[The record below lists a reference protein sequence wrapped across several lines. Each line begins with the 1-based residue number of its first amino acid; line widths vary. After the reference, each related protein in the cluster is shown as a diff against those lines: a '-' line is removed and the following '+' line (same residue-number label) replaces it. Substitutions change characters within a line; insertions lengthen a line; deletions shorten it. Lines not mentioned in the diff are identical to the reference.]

1 MKTYTLRGR
10 VNGGEK
16 RQLITDDGRI
26 NHGMKVIEFHVWG
39 LNNQSQAECT
49 LNLDDDN
56 PGTNFNASLG
66 NQIGWAAQSGTGG
79 VPTMYNF
86 GLIDPN
92 HIVIRNLVIN
102 NFGSEMAN
110 YMVIMEA
117 VSLTDD
123 EAIIALIKE
132 RQQDDL

>member
-1 MKTYTLRGR
+1 
-10 VNGGEK
+10 
-16 RQLITDDGRI
+16 
-26 NHGMKVIEFHVWG
+26 
-39 LNNQSQAECT
+39 
-49 LNLDDDN
+49 
-56 PGTNFNASLG
+56 
-66 NQIGWAAQSGTGG
+66 
-79 VPTMYNF
+79 MYNF
-86 GLIDPN
+86 SLIDPN